1 MATINLG
8 RIKPVFQG
16 AYNASTAY
24 VVDDIVTFDGESF
37 ICILASTGNATS
49 NATYWS
55 KIAKKGD
62 DVTQLTTHGDIL
74 FRDST
79 GVQRLAAGTSGQVL
93 QTKGA
98 SADPIWADATGIQW
112 TTKNANFTAVSG
124 GAYIANTGD
133 IGAFTMTLPAN
144 PSDNDYV
151 IVADGFGKWDVAN
164 LTIARN
170 GNNIAGEASDLIGDA
185 KYASVRLVFKTTPD
199 VTSSFTGWV
208 IT

>member
-16 AYNASTAY
+16 AYNASTDY
-24 VVDDIVTFDGESF
+24 VVDDIVTSGGESF

-62 DVTQLTTHGDIL
+62 DVTQLTTHGDFL
-74 FRDST
+74 FRDAT

-98 SADPIWADATGIQW
+98 GYDPIWADATSINW
-112 TTKNANFTAVSG
+112 STKTANFTAVSG
-124 GAYIANTGD
+124 GAYIGNTTD
-133 IGAFTMTLPAN
+133 CAFTMTLPAN
-144 PSDNDYV
+144 PNDNDYV
-151 IVADGFGKWDVAN
+151 IIADGFGKWDIAN

-170 GNNIAGEASDLIGDA
+170 GNNIAGEAADLIGDA

-199 VTSSFTGWV
+199 VTSSFIGWV

>member
-16 AYNASTAY
+16 AYKASTAY
-24 VVDDIVTFDGESF
+24 VVDDIVTFGGESF

-62 DVTQLTTHGDIL
+62 DVTQLTTHGDFL
-74 FRDST
+74 FRDAT

-98 SADPIWADATGIQW
+98 GYDPIWADATSINW
-112 TTKNANFTAVSG
+112 STKTANFTDTG
-124 GAYIANTGD
+124 GKLYTPEWKGELQITKTDGKDDLETRFETKEQEDIFKNSFFMRAGLTFSVDNGD
-133 IGAFTMTLPAN
+133 LKVELN
-144 PSDNDYV
+144 
-151 IVADGFGKWDVAN
+151 
-164 LTIARN
+164 
-170 GNNIAGEASDLIGDA
+170 
-185 KYASVRLVFKTTPD
+185 
-199 VTSSFTGWV
+199 
-208 IT
+208 